1 MPETDPKEGNLRG
14 DGGGDERT
22 RGGQPGIVDIV
33 VGPGVSAKHD
43 QCVRT
48 DGGDRRR
55 NHHRRGDPV
64 GVGLHPDQL
73 DPERRPPLTEPGR
86 RALVFVFDDE
96 EPHSS
101 AISSSSARRTTMR
114 VQAPT

>member
-1 MPETDPKEGNLRG
+1 MPMRIRRCAATEGDPGQLVPKTDPKEGNLRG

-33 VGPGVSAKHD
+33 VGPGVSAEHD

-73 DPERRPPLTEPGR
+73 DPELGPPTGLTKFLSEAEG
-86 RALVFVFDDE
+86 AQMLTF
-96 EPHSS
+96 
-101 AISSSSARRTTMR
+101 
-114 VQAPT
+114 